1 MHQNKLAIVTG
12 ASRGIGKAAAIN
24 FARLGYDVALLAK
37 DKTLLQKLGT
47 ELTHEYKVKTGI
59 FKVDVSKKEE
69 VDNCIKH
76 ILQHHST
83 IDIVFNNAG
92 ILATGL
98 LDIDDKD
105 IIKQIETNLLGAYYV
120 IKAVA
125 SHMKQQRFGY
135 IFNVASRSGKVAIP
149 KFGAY
154 SATKYALV
162 GINEALYAEMMP
174 YNVKVTALCPSVV
187 HTDLSK
193 DFNIPHE
200 EKIQVDDV
208 INAVNYLLKLSPSA
222 LVKELDIECKYVIL
236 NPYEASK

>member
-1 MHQNKLAIVTG
+1 MHNNKLAIVTG

-37 DKTLLQKLGT
+37 NKSLLQKLST
-47 ELTHEYKVKTGI
+47 ELTNTYNVKTGV
-59 FKVDVSKKEE
+59 FNVDVSDKEE
-69 VDNCIKH
+69 VNACISH
-76 ILQHHST
+76 ILQHHSR

-92 ILATGL
+92 VLATGL

-120 IKAVA
+120 LKAVVPQ
-125 SHMKQQRFGY
+125 MKQQRFGY

-187 HTDLSK
+187 DTDLSK
-193 DFNIPHE
+193 DFNIPNE
-200 EKIQVDDV
+200 EKIQVDDIV
-208 INAVNYLLKLSPSA
+208 NTVNYLLTLSPSA
-222 LVKELDIECKYVIL
+222 WIKELDIECKYVIL
-236 NPYEASK
+236 NPYDASQ